1 MAKPFL
7 FLSLSLFYSF
17 TSFCYLFLLC
27 LSLFSL
33 SLFLLL
39 ASLFLFFCVS
49 ACDTSH
55 AVCCATLLMN
65 APYAATTPAHCDSI
79 GLRRAEKAKGV
90 DRSSTVIAKEPEGS
104 FHPLSLSLSSL
115 YFAHPNRPHSPKP
128 HPPSYYTRAQ

>member
-1 MAKPFL
+1 
-7 FLSLSLFYSF
+7 
-17 TSFCYLFLLC
+17 
-27 LSLFSL
+27 
-33 SLFLLL
+33 
-39 ASLFLFFCVS
+39 
-49 ACDTSH
+49 
-55 AVCCATLLMN
+55 MN

-104 FHPLSLSLSSL
+104 FHPLSLSLFSL